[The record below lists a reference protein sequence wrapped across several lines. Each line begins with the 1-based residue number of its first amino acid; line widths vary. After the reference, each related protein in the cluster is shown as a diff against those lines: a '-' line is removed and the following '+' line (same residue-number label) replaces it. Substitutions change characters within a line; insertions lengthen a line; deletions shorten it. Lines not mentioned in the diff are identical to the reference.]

1 MGLAISKMWTCN
13 IQFALIFNQLL
24 ILHSVSWRNV
34 QLKKK
39 STNLQIKATH
49 FNSKNR
55 IGHLGAPKG
64 FVGQPL
70 VTFHAC
76 VRLFT
81 ERASL

>member
-39 STNLQIKATH
+39 KAQICRLKQHILTL
-49 FNSKNR
+49 K
-55 IGHLGAPKG
+55 IELGIWEHQKG
-64 FVGQPL
+64 
-70 VTFHAC
+70 
-76 VRLFT
+76 
-81 ERASL
+81 SLDSL